1 MAGAVAAGAGGNSG
15 APRASYGPAL
25 GLLTT
30 LFFMWGFI
38 SVINGTLLPHLR
50 SVFELSYFQTG
61 LLESVWFIG
70 YLLASIPAAKLIER
84 IGYQRALTTGL
95 LVMTV
100 GSLGMILAAYLI
112 SYPVTVAS
120 LFIVSCGIAL
130 LQVAANPYVA
140 VIGPPE
146 SSEQRLTL
154 VQAFNTTGDVLA
166 VIFGKYLILARTT
179 AGTAAQG
186 TQLTHAQ
193 RMADAQATELPYFI
207 VAVVLAILAFLIARA
222 KLPVLGAATARVSA
236 EARRGLSIWNHRNLI
251 LGCVG
256 IALCVLAEIGVGSY
270 FVNFV
275 SQPSVANIPQD
286 QAATYLT
293 FFWGGMMV
301 GRFAAAGLMR
311 AIKPERVLAI
321 FALIAIAGSLVAVF
335 VPGPAAM
342 YGLITVGLGISL
354 MFPTIFALAI
364 RGLGPLTEEGSG
376 LLIMA
381 IAGGALASLQGK
393 IGDLYGLHWGFLVTA
408 GCALY
413 VLFYALWGCRVP
425 AGVDLGTQGNPAEA
439 LAETFE

>member
-15 APRASYGPAL
+15 ASRPSYGPAL

-61 LLESVWFIG
+61 LIESVWFIG

-95 LVMTV
+95 LVMTA

-140 VIGPPE
+140 VIGQPE

-186 TQLTHAQ
+186 IQLTHAQ

-207 VAVVLAILAFLIARA
+207 VAVVLAVLAFLIARA
-222 KLPVLGAATARVSA
+222 KLPVLGAATARASA

-286 QAATYLT
+286 QAATYLI
-293 FFWGGMMV
+293 FFWAGMMV

-311 AIKPERVLAI
+311 AIRPERVLAI
-321 FALIAIAGSLVAVF
+321 FATIAIIGSLVAVF

-376 LLIMA
+376 LLIMS

-393 IGDLYGLHWGFLVTA
+393 IGDIYGLHWGFLVTA

-425 AGVDLGTQGNPAEA
+425 AGADLGTEANPAEA

>member
-1 MAGAVAAGAGGNSG
+1 MGDTN
-15 APRASYGPAL
+15 RAQARGTHYGPAL
-25 GLLTT
+25 TLLAT

-61 LLESVWFIG
+61 LIESVWFIG

-95 LVMTV
+95 MVMTV
-100 GSLGMILAAYLI
+100 GSLGMILAAWMI
-112 SYPVTVAS
+112 SYWVTVAS
-120 LFIVSCGIAL
+120 LFTVSCGIAL

-146 SSEQRLTL
+146 SSESRLTL

-166 VIFGKYLILARTT
+166 IIFGKYLILARTT

-193 RMADAQATELPYFI
+193 RMADAQATELPYLI
-207 VAVVLAILAFLIARA
+207 VAIVLAILAFLIARA
-222 KLPVLGAATARVSA
+222 KLPALGAATSRVSA
-236 EARRGLSIWNHRNLI
+236 EARRGLSLLNHPNLI
-251 LGCVG
+251 FGCIG

-270 FVNFV
+270 FINFV

-301 GRFAAAGLMR
+301 GRFIGAGLMR
-311 AIKPERVLAI
+311 KIAPERVLAL
-321 FALIAIAGSLVAVF
+321 FALIAIGGSLVAVF

-342 YGLITVGLGISL
+342 YGLITVGLGISI
-354 MFPTIFALAI
+354 MFPAIFALAI

-376 LLIMA
+376 LLIMS
-381 IAGGALASLQGK
+381 IAGGALASMQGK
-393 IGDLYGLHWGFLVTA
+393 VADLYGLHWGFLVTA
-408 GCALY
+408 ACSLY
-413 VLFYALWGCRVP
+413 VLFYALWGSRRR
-425 AGVDLGTQGNPAEA
+425 AA
-439 LAETFE
+439 

>member
-61 LLESVWFIG
+61 LIESVWFIG

-293 FFWGGMMV
+293 FFWAGMMV

>member
-1 MAGAVAAGAGGNSG
+1 V
-15 APRASYGPAL
+15 PRYGPAL
-25 GLLTT
+25 SLLTT

-50 SVFELSYFQTG
+50 SVFQLTYFETG
-61 LLESVWFIG
+61 LIESVWFIG

-95 LVMTV
+95 LVMTT

-112 SYPVTVAS
+112 SYPVTVTS
-120 LFIVSCGIAL
+120 LFVVSCGIAL

-146 SSEQRLTL
+146 TSEQRLTL

-166 VIFGKYLILARTT
+166 VIFGKYLILGRTT

-186 TQLTHAQ
+186 TQITHAQ
-193 RMADAQATELPYFI
+193 RMADAQATELPYLI
-207 VAVVLAILAFLIARA
+207 VAIVLGILAFLIARA
-222 KLPVLGAATARVSA
+222 KLPALGSATARVAA
-236 EARRGLSIWNHRNLI
+236 EARRTLSLFNHRNLI

-275 SQPSVANIPQD
+275 SQPSVANISQEH
-286 QAATYLT
+286 AATYLI
-293 FFWGGMMV
+293 FFWAGMMV
-301 GRFAAAGLMR
+301 GRFAAAALMR
-311 AIKPERVLAI
+311 RIAPERVLAM
-321 FALIAIAGSLVAVF
+321 FALIATAGSLVAVF

-342 YGLITVGLGISL
+342 YGLIAVGLGISL

-376 LLIMA
+376 LLIMS

-413 VLFYALWGCRVP
+413 VLFYALWGSKP
-425 AGVDLGTQGNPAEA
+425 TNA
-439 LAETFE
+439 LPPEELSTAA